1 MAAIRISFAGCSMAS
16 PPRGW
21 PRIRISGSCSSI
33 LPTRNTIPDALG
45 ILSGVE
51 PLPFER
57 DVELATLLLEA
68 IPREPRLGVA
78 NRRAGSDVELPHVL
92 QAGQDGSV
100 VNPLLERD
108 GFVGAQRL
116 IRDER
121 LPGVDDEDIDSVDR
135 ERLHPVRRDFVRS
148 THPFPRWTRP
158 PDVRCRRATLGAL
171 LLADDLVRSGLAGI
185 VAEALDGVTA
195 DDVRGEDFVQIRLP
209 DAILTSHIIGGNPDD
224 ERGEDFVQI
233 RLPDARIPDVVGI

>member
-45 ILSGVE
+45 ILSGVS

-78 NRRAGSDVELPHVL
+78 YRRAGSDVELPHVL

-100 VNPLLERD
+100 VDPLLER
-108 GFVGAQRL
+108 VGV
-116 IRDER
+116 
-121 LPGVDDEDIDSVDR
+121 VDDHRTVAALRKAAGPVDAHVAR
-135 ERLHPVRRDFVRS
+135 PTGVLDAGAKDLHVVLRFPLLRACLTVGTDEHVAIVWAHRRL
-148 THPFPRWTRP
+148 
-158 PDVRCRRATLGAL
+158 LMIQL
-171 LLADDLVRSGLAGI
+171 DLS
-185 VAEALDGVTA
+185 
-195 DDVRGEDFVQIRLP
+195 
-209 DAILTSHIIGGNPDD
+209 
-224 ERGEDFVQI
+224 
-233 RLPDARIPDVVGI
+233 